1 MNKKGIRN
9 KELGIRTFKVLII
22 ATVLSFVAVA
32 CNNKVPEVLFGRGTV
47 TIAGHVLNVQVAQT
61 AKAQE
66 KGLGGRDSLAENDG
80 MLFVFPTPGRTAF
93 WMKDTLIPLDFI
105 WIRDGKVVEITTN
118 VPVELNVPDA
128 ALHKYLPSES
138 IDSALEVNAG
148 WAARNNIK
156 VGDSVAVAIKTK

>member
-1 MNKKGIRN
+1 MNHVSRIKKLKIIFILVPLGFLAASCN
-9 KELGIRTFKVLII
+9 KQTP
-22 ATVLSFVAVA
+22 TVSF
-32 CNNKVPEVLFGRGTV
+32 GTGTV
-47 TIAGHVLNVQVAQT
+47 TIAGHILNVQVART
-61 AKAQE
+61 AEAQAQ
-66 KGLGGRDSLAENDG
+66 GLGERDSLPADDG